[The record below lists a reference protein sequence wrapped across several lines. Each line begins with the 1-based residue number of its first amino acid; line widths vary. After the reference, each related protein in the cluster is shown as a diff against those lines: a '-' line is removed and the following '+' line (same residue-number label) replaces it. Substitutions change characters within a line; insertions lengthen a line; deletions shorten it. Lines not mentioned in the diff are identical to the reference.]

1 MHKRKF
7 IQNLIINIVF
17 KFYYLKFFMPY
28 LFAHKP
34 LCSKYKKDTIK
45 FFSKI
50 YVCRSC
56 FLFYTGI
63 FLSIIFCII
72 IKTDI
77 RFLFL
82 LSLIVIIS
90 SHPFYYKHY
99 SRFSRD
105 LLRFLL
111 GFSVSSLLIN
121 LAPINIYY
129 ALTLLCCCFAIKS
142 IYNKYRKKNDL
153 CYNCNKQYSR
163 KACEGYAEQTKALL
177 QIEEKVSDYIMKK
190 EAIC

>member
-1 MHKRKF
+1 M
-7 IQNLIINIVF
+7 
-17 KFYYLKFFMPY
+17 
-28 LFAHKP
+28 
-34 LCSKYKKDTIK
+34 
-45 FFSKI
+45 
-50 YVCRSC
+50 
-56 FLFYTGI
+56 
-63 FLSIIFCII
+63 
-72 IKTDI
+72 
-77 RFLFL
+77 

-142 IYNKYRKKNDL
+142 IFMCTFLLHIYDCVSVSSRYPLQYTTDL
-153 CYNCNKQYSR
+153 LKSQSGYQGFCEKIKFPSNHAIPTKLKQC
-163 KACEGYAEQTKALL
+163 AAAQTLL
-177 QIEEKVSDYIMKK
+177 HIFIHH
-190 EAIC
+190 ILLHC